1 MDIALPIWPAKLL
14 VPVSFAV
21 LRVRLGLQA
30 CGYVLTIINNT
41 VEPVA
46 LPLPM
51 DAAAQ
56 AAGEAESLFGAGSH
70 TDSSSANGGER

>member
-14 VPVSFAV
+14 APVAFAV
-21 LRVRLGLQA
+21 LCVRLDLQA
-30 CGYVLTIINNT
+30 CGYVLAIINNT
-41 VEPVA
+41 VEPVT
-46 LPLPM
+46 LLLPM

-56 AAGEAESLFGAGSH
+56 AAGKAESLLGAGSH